1 MVYSPRRAQAFGLV
15 DEVADF
21 DAALASLAET
31 AGLGEDFAAV
41 QRSFADVPWFG
52 GLINALSGPAEPV
65 AETPAGI
72 SVCQRAEPLVLS
84 DFYAR
89 QYPGC

>member
-1 MVYSPRRAQAFGLV
+1 M

-21 DAALASLAET
+21 DAALAALAVK

-41 QRSFADVPWFG
+41 QRTLADLPWFA
-52 GLINALSGPAEPV
+52 ALAGAADPRDQVVSAPA
-65 AETPAGI
+65 AI
-72 SVCQRAEPLVLS
+72 SVCNRAEPLVLS
-84 DFYAR
+84 GFYAR